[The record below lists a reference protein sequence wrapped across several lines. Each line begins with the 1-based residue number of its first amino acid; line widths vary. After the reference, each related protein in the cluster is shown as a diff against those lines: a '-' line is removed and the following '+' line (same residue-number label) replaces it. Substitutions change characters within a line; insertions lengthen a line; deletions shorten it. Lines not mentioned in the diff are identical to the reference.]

1 MTEPV
6 LTISVSAC
14 VERCRCE
21 AARRRRV
28 HPTVGAHAGEGLK
41 MAPQARFL
49 SSRWV
54 AHRLATSVARSL
66 RREVKGVR
74 ENETGR

>member
-1 MTEPV
+1 MEPT

-14 VERCRCE
+14 TERCHRE
-21 AARRRRV
+21 AAQRWRV
-28 HPTVGAHAGEGLK
+28 HPTVGTRADEGLK
-41 MAPQARFL
+41 MAPQACFL

-54 AHRLATSVARSL
+54 AHRPATSVARSL
-66 RREVKGVR
+66 RREVKGAR